1 MNLELP
7 KWELVEAD
15 FNKFNEF
22 YRTAQRLLL
31 GSVTQ
36 EIQREL
42 REFADWSYFPEMAKS
57 SGAWLRVNFP
67 QEIKRILD
75 VGKQVRALLYEVAD
89 TSVSVNPGMAEGL
102 AQALDAYSEMLSG
115 YLEQVAPASLT
126 YQGFS
131 VSNYQRLIDPIVRQ
145 TLDGLDFLVG
155 LFKRRGVS
163 KILQESVKG
172 FSIVWD
178 PQASHHGLYM
188 LGHIYINVAKTQ
200 GKNDGRLWKN
210 WLQEVFL
217 HEFGHHIEAQL
228 SREAREVWKSA
239 WVDVEEKRKILDEKA
254 GVSQADRVRFF
265 NLLASNQ
272 WNPSTTAQKLNGLD
286 KLKFGTWL
294 RNPDLGEPFITPNRF
309 RFTKRGQIVFGFFS
323 DPEGTLRKEMGQDIG
338 PEDSAYIA
346 EQVDRRSKRYRKIL
360 MLDYSYVMKVT
371 DELADTLRR
380 EDKSVDEALD
390 KLGLP
395 SDYARTNEGEDF
407 AESFV
412 AFMVNP
418 SRLSDNA
425 LFRMQQ
431 ALSLS
436 GLYGKAVM
444 RLAARVAKRYV
455 ESGYLDIGDLILY
468 GKFKNALGR
477 ITGFGTN
484 DKGDPTVTIQPVDKE
499 GNPKKGQPKELV
511 LLKVRKVEE
520 KKEALRYP
528 MSLAQNVVARF
539 RQAAENPTS
548 KEMADKITSALSSYK
563 SFAFKVTAGNKFG
576 GDGVYITFASVPKGS
591 PELDALNAKHNVMI
605 SITGGKSYGA
615 PIWQSGG
622 PAPDKVKAEQF
633 RGNAKFRAKSGPPD
647 KVVAYV
653 IQWFK
658 ANEKTLQGE

>member
-1 MNLELP
+1 
-7 KWELVEAD
+7 
-15 FNKFNEF
+15 
-22 YRTAQRLLL
+22 
-31 GSVTQ
+31 
-36 EIQREL
+36 
-42 REFADWSYFPEMAKS
+42 
-57 SGAWLRVNFP
+57 
-67 QEIKRILD
+67 
-75 VGKQVRALLYEVAD
+75 
-89 TSVSVNPGMAEGL
+89 MAEGL
-102 AQALDAYSEMLSG
+102 AQALDAYSDMLSD
-115 YLEQVAPASLT
+115 YLKQAAPASLT

-172 FSIVWD
+172 FSVVWD
-178 PQASHHGLYM
+178 PQVSHHGLYM

-228 SREAREVWKSA
+228 PREAQEVWKSA
-239 WVDVEEKRKILDEKA
+239 WVDVEEKRKVLEENA

-272 WNPSTTAQKLNGLD
+272 WNPSTTSQKLDGLD

-294 RNPDLGEPFITPNRF
+294 RNPDLGEPFITPSRF
-309 RFTKRGQIVFGFFS
+309 RFTKRGLLFFGFFS
-323 DPEGTLRKEMGQDIG
+323 DPEGTVREEMGLSKGQSLN
-338 PEDSAYIA
+338 PEDTAYIA
-346 EQVDRRSKRYRKIL
+346 EQVERRSKRYRKIL
-360 MLDYSYVMKVT
+360 MLDYSYIMKVT

-468 GKFKNALGR
+468 GKF
-477 ITGFGTN
+477 
-484 DKGDPTVTIQPVDKE
+484 
-499 GNPKKGQPKELV
+499 
-511 LLKVRKVEE
+511 
-520 KKEALRYP
+520 
-528 MSLAQNVVARF
+528 
-539 RQAAENPTS
+539 
-548 KEMADKITSALSSYK
+548 
-563 SFAFKVTAGNKFG
+563 
-576 GDGVYITFASVPKGS
+576 
-591 PELDALNAKHNVMI
+591 
-605 SITGGKSYGA
+605 
-615 PIWQSGG
+615 
-622 PAPDKVKAEQF
+622 
-633 RGNAKFRAKSGPPD
+633 
-647 KVVAYV
+647 
-653 IQWFK
+653 
-658 ANEKTLQGE
+658 